1 MKREQGLKARVA
13 KVLEDS
19 GQKAWTMG
27 EIMTALEFDKTFAPE
42 VSSALYKLRNQGLV
56 RTLRGPSTSPRGPAF
71 VRRYVWAGR
80 VAKTQTQI
88 VISPLAGLGVMRG

>member
-27 EIMTALEFDKTFAPE
+27 ELMAAAGLTKTEAPE

-56 RTLRGPSTSPRGPAF
+56 RTLRGPSTSSRGPAF
-71 VRRYVWAGR
+71 VRRYQWVGR
-80 VAKTQTQI
+80 VSKQQTTI
-88 VISPLAGLGVMRG
+88 VISPLQGLGVMRG